1 MGYAYKQLF
10 ATKYV
15 TPVIRLNGTEMD
27 NVRQT
32 MKRMAEALP
41 SCRAHDMLGHLV
53 NYLTL
58 RIADILHDRAIDLAG
73 VVSRPDELF
82 RLFRRMLAENYK
94 LGHSISYYARRL
106 NVSEAYLSR
115 AVRKVSGKTINHYIT
130 TTLLAKAK
138 HELIF
143 RDLTIK
149 EIAVDSGFSD
159 QSAFGKFFKKQSGL
173 SPLMFRNS
181 QTGRIA
187 AGMVHRA

>member
-32 MKRMAEALP
+32 MKLMAEALP

-130 TTLLAKAK
+130 TTLLAKSK
-138 HELIF
+138 HEWIF

-149 EIAVDSGFSD
+149 ELAEDLGFSD

-181 QTGRIA
+181 QTGRSV
-187 AGMVHRA
+187 AGMVHRV

>member
-32 MKRMAEALP
+32 MKLMAEALP

-94 LGHSISYYARRL
+94 SGHSISYYARRL

-115 AVRKVSGKTINHYIT
+115 AVRKVSGKTINLFFISPVVPI
-130 TTLLAKAK
+130 AN

-149 EIAVDSGFSD
+149 EIAEDLGFSD

-187 AGMVHRA
+187 AGMAHRA